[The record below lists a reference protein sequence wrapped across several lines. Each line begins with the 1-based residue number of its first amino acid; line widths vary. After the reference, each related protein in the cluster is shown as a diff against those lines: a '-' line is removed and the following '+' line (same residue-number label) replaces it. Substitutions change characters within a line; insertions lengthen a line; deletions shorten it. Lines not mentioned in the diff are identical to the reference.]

1 MRSSH
6 SKKYSETIGNISKW
20 QIAIQGDIQFCINGF
35 RQENHRG
42 GGSGK
47 IPDSW
52 ILEESGEKLSSW
64 LNRNMEFDESW
75 SNVIFTHSSGTPK
88 LATEKTSSFVKTV
101 PDIPST
107 RIYELLEESGKL
119 VPLLE
124 GFPSLKSVDWLHPP
138 IDEGDCAYIFADGP
152 PPLGA
157 VTDFLWERCKEEG
170 VNCPSKGRSPWI
182 PAKSGKRST
191 ESMSPSH
198 KNPRSGGW
206 TG

>member
-1 MRSSH
+1 
-6 SKKYSETIGNISKW
+6 
-20 QIAIQGDIQFCINGF
+20 
-35 RQENHRG
+35 
-42 GGSGK
+42 
-47 IPDSW
+47 
-52 ILEESGEKLSSW
+52 
-64 LNRNMEFDESW
+64 MEFDESW

-170 VNCPSKGRSPWI
+170 VKIAPPKARESMDPSQEWEEKHGIYVVAI
-182 PAKSGKRST
+182 PQESEEAVWVDRMIEILDQRNFDAFT
-191 ESMSPSH
+191 ESQLNELSNKGVNSIECSWFIARVQYAFPKISMPLH
-198 KNPRSGGW
+198 F
-206 TG
+206 